1 VAVPQDATGTTGG
14 EGRGPTWPV
23 VEESGS
29 VRAREMGVGVDREWR
44 QVAHEEGC
52 GRGGGM
58 GSRVGSDGGRKG
70 RQSWPCERGTVR
82 GSLDAI
88 RRLRLHL

>member
-1 VAVPQDATGTTGG
+1 V
-14 EGRGPTWPV
+14 W
-23 VEESGS
+23 
-29 VRAREMGVGVDREWR
+29 AREMGVGVDWERQ
-44 QVAHEEGC
+44 QVAREKGC
-52 GRGGGM
+52 GLGGGM

-70 RQSWPCERGTVR
+70 RRSWLRERGMVR